1 MTINRRLPCE
11 LISLILSQLNKKK
24 DLYACTL
31 VNHVFYKEATP
42 LLWRHLD
49 IGNVPTFTSITAA
62 LTQQQQQQHGQLAL
76 LGTFVRSIA
85 IIETYVTDEDS
96 NCIAEFSD
104 DDLLALIQHVPF
116 LTDLILEEGFHITD
130 RSFEHVPQYI
140 PHLTHLYLGKSRIT
154 QRSMEAMV
162 RHWHPHL
169 TRLEL
174 EYCHNLDADLFSA
187 LVPCTA
193 LQHLAITRCHLDA
206 MNDPHIAPSVARHV
220 LALTNLT
227 TLRIQDCTS
236 DYTSLVATASGA
248 TAAAVWPQLTHICL
262 DACLETTDDMA
273 IAFIQ
278 SHPHLT
284 YLELRNSK
292 ITDKTLDAI
301 PMYLPAVVEVRLS
314 RTPGITPDGLR
325 RLLRT
330 CQHLELV
337 WCPSCGIFQDHFP
350 ERDED
355 AMEIDR
361 YDASAGC
368 GGFYDSDLD
377 EDAMEIDRDDD
388 DGENIVREVIY
399 LFRKAPFDYDDDDDN
414 E

>member
-1 MTINRRLPCE
+1 MTIDRRLPCE

-62 LTQQQQQQHGQLAL
+62 LKQQQQQQHGQLAL
-76 LGTFVRSIA
+76 LGTFVRSIV
-85 IIETYVTDEDS
+85 IIKSYMSAKDS
-96 NCIAEFSD
+96 RCFALATFSD

-116 LTDLILEEGFHITD
+116 LTDLILQDGRHITD

-140 PHLTHLYLGKSRIT
+140 PHLTHLYLGHSQIT

-206 MNDPHIAPSVARHV
+206 MNDPHIAPSAARHV

-227 TLRIQDCTS
+227 TLRIQDWTS
-236 DYTSLVATASGA
+236 DYTSLV
-248 TAAAVWPQLTHICL
+248 TAAAAAAGGWPQLTHICL
-262 DACLETTDDMA
+262 DACLEMTDDMA
-273 IAFIQ
+273 IAFLQ

-284 YLELRNSK
+284 YLELRTSK

-301 PMYLPAVVEVRLS
+301 PMYLPDVVEVRLNS
-314 RTPGITPDGLR
+314 NPGITPDGLR

-337 WCPSCGIFQDHFP
+337 MCLGCGILKEHFP
-350 ERDED
+350 ERDEG
-355 AMEIDR
+355 AMVIDCD
-361 YDASAGC
+361 YDA
-368 GGFYDSDLD
+368 
-377 EDAMEIDRDDD
+377 E
-388 DGENIVREVIY
+388 ENIEGP
-399 LFRKAPFDYDDDDDN
+399 L
-414 E
+414 